1 MFTQE
6 TKLSKLLELALEHIS
21 NSRQGLPQEAFY
33 FVSQLTP
40 LVNVDLLIKD
50 KVGRTLLTWRDD
62 RFHGPA
68 WHIPGGIIRFK
79 ELIEDRV
86 VKVAQSELGA
96 SVKFDPDPINVRGLI
111 NSERDVRGHFISL
124 LFLCELT
131 SEPDV
136 GRSCEENVPP
146 KRGQWAWHNGAP
158 KNLLRVHEPFRK
170 FIDETSPL

>member
-1 MFTQE
+1 MLTQE
-6 TKLSKLLELALEHIS
+6 NELPKLLELALGLIP

-50 KVGRTLLTWRDD
+50 KAGRTLLTWRDD
-62 RFHGPA
+62 MFHGPA

-79 ELIEDRV
+79 ESIEVRV

-96 SVKFDPDPINVRGLI
+96 SVKFVPEPINVCGLI

-131 SEPDV
+131 SQPDV
-136 GRSCEENVPP
+136 GRRFEESVHP
-146 KRGQWAWHNGAP
+146 KQGQWAWHNRAP

-170 FIDETSPL
+170 FIDEPPPL